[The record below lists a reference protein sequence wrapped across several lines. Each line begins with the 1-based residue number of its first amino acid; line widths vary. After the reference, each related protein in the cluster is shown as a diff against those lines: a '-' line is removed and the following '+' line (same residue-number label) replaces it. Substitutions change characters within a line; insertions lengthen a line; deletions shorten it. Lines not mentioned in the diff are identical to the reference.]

1 VDGRCAVLGWLGEY
15 WKLLIVLVD
24 KYLVHHAEDVA
35 CFALSMS
42 IREGGNK
49 GRRLALWGRPVLTA
63 GIIRNP
69 SFVEN
74 G

>member
-1 VDGRCAVLGWLGEY
+1 M
-15 WKLLIVLVD
+15 IVLVD
-24 KYLVHHAEDVA
+24 EYLVHHAEDVA
-35 CFALSMS
+35 CFALSVS
-42 IREGGNK
+42 IRERGNK
-49 GRRLALWGRPVLTA
+49 GRKLGLWGRPVLSA